1 MDDDDD
7 KSQKIQII
15 AFTTNEKDRSPYNI
29 LSIYFDNN
37 NHNIIKKNQ
46 QLLAFS
52 TTLPGNKKSTK
63 VMICTLIDLNIEYEG
78 LDDVNCYIIIIDL
91 QKDSSKDKY
100 SEIISFINNSCDVS
114 KKIFLLGVK
123 DNKENDEI
131 KISQEEIE
139 KKIKELKRDYDY
151 FELNLDNSQE
161 ISDKIL
167 EILNYSFTNS
177 IDLKQGG
184 EDKSHSCLI
193 F

>member
-1 MDDDDD
+1 MEDDDE
-7 KSQKIQII
+7 KSQAIQMI
-15 AFTTNEKDRSPYNI
+15 AFTTNEKDRCPNNI

-63 VMICTLIDLNIEYEG
+63 VMICTLIDLNIDYDG
-78 LDDVNCYIIIIDL
+78 IDDVNCYIIIIDL

-100 SEIISFINNSCDVS
+100 SEIISFINSFCDIS

-123 DNKENDEI
+123 NNQENDEI

-139 KKIKELKRDYDY
+139 QMIKELKMDYDY
-151 FELNLDNSQE
+151 FELNLDNGQE
-161 ISDKIL
+161 ISDKII
-167 EILNYSFTNS
+167 EIFNYGITNP
-177 IDLKQGG
+177 IDENIGG
-184 EDKSHSCLI
+184 KDKSRSCLI
-193 F
+193 Y